1 MVRGASVRSD
11 VSCPHPEAQPARDR
25 VRSRVMVERPEARVR
40 VGPVGSTPSG
50 REAGAWGAW
59 CLPSRLSLIDH
70 GIARGRDDAN
80 RSLVTTR
87 RSLQTYRAKRDF
99 KKTSE
104 PSPDVALKR
113 RDTTPIFVVHKHDA
127 TRMHYDLRLEIDG
140 ALASW
145 AIPKGPSYDPKQKRL
160 AVQTEDHPLSYATFE
175 GRIPDEEY
183 GGGDSL
189 LWDQGTFDTVP
200 PGKGHEQR
208 EKGHLVVELHGE
220 KLNGRWH
227 LVRTNRDGR
236 KNQWLCFKAI
246 DGLEDPSYDVI
257 TDRPE
262 SVVSGRRE
270 TRGPVRKSAIERLHP
285 PADML
290 LQRVWPPMLA
300 KLSVPEEVS
309 DETHLYEVKYDGFRA
324 IAAFSGSGLSFK
336 SRNGNDLSGRFPT
349 VAAAL
354 KQLRVAEAVLDGEV
368 VALDRKGRSSFQL
381 LQNQSGGDL
390 RFVAFDL
397 LWLDGEDLRSRPLEA
412 RRELLESVLAHV
424 EPPVQ
429 LAERMDMPMERALK
443 EAQRRGWEG
452 LIAKRKGSR
461 YVGSRSSE
469 WLKLKVVAGQE
480 VVILGFLPI
489 KNERSAKEIGALL
502 VGVKEADGYHDVGKV
517 GTGFDTKMRQKLRAM
532 LEEIRVDAPVAVDAK
547 RRPGA
552 VWVEPKYVA
561 QIQFTEWT
569 DDGRLRHPTF
579 QGLRTDKKPEEVV
592 RERPSLTARRR
603 VLPVEAAAVEAAPAA
618 SARGRV
624 RKTAARKAATPKAAT
639 PKATPR
645 KRAAAKQPARSTT
658 GSRRAPM
665 AAAARSARLPAPEE
679 VPTET
684 EGRARLTSGDRVLF
698 PRDGYT
704 KGDVFAYYREVAPLI
719 IPFLQDR
726 PLSVQQW
733 PAGIQA
739 PGFFKH
745 DLAGKPDW
753 LPTLHVQHLDRAI
766 DHVNVRNTDALL
778 WLANQSALTLHI
790 WSSHAPKLEQPDWV
804 LFDLDPGKGTWE
816 DLIRVATELRKTL
829 EALGLESFPK
839 TSGKRGLHVFVPL
852 GPKHTHEQATLFAHT
867 LANHVASRLKDI
879 STTERAIN
887 KRFGRLYIDAGQ
899 NGRGKTVVAPYSLRA
914 VEGASFSAPLKWS
927 EVTKRLDPTRF
938 NLKTLRKRL
947 DAVGDL
953 FSPVLAGKQKL
964 P

>member
-1 MVRGASVRSD
+1 
-11 VSCPHPEAQPARDR
+11 
-25 VRSRVMVERPEARVR
+25 
-40 VGPVGSTPSG
+40 
-50 REAGAWGAW
+50 
-59 CLPSRLSLIDH
+59 
-70 GIARGRDDAN
+70 
-80 RSLVTTR
+80 VTTR
-87 RSLQTYRAKRDF
+87 RSLQTYRTKRDF
-99 KKTSE
+99 RKTSE
-104 PSPDVALKR
+104 PSPEIALKR

-200 PGKGHEQR
+200 PGMAPEQR

-227 LVRTNRDGR
+227 LIRTRRDGR
-236 KNQWLCFKAI
+236 KSQWLCFKAL
-246 DGLEDPSYDVI
+246 DGLEDPRYDVVAE
-257 TDRPE
+257 RPE
-262 SVVSGRRE
+262 SVKSGRRE
-270 TRGPVRKSAIERLHP
+270 TRGPVRKSALERPHP
-285 PADML
+285 PADTL

-300 KLSVPEEVS
+300 RLSVPEELS
-309 DETHLYEVKYDGFRA
+309 DATHVYEVKYDGFRA
-324 IAAFSGSGLSFK
+324 LAALSGSGLSFK

-354 KQLRVAEAVLDGEV
+354 KQLRVAEAVLDGEL
-368 VALDRKGRSSFQL
+368 VALDPKGRSSFQL
-381 LQNQSGGDL
+381 LQNQRGGDL

-429 LAERMDMPMERALK
+429 LAERLDMPMARAL
-443 EAQRRGWEG
+443 EAAQRRGWEG

-461 YVGSRSSE
+461 YVGSRSGE
-469 WLKLKVVAGQE
+469 WLKLKVVTGQE
-480 VVILGFLPI
+480 VVILGFIPI
-489 KNERSAKEIGALL
+489 KNERSAKELGALL
-502 VGVKEADGYHDVGKV
+502 VGVNGPDGFHDVGKV

-532 LEEIRVDAPVAVDAK
+532 LEELRVDEPVAVDAK

-552 VWVEPKYVA
+552 VWVQPKYVA
-561 QIQFTEWT
+561 QVHFTEWT

-603 VLPVEAAAVEAAPAA
+603 
-618 SARGRV
+618 ARPE
-624 RKTAARKAATPKAAT
+624 AATPKA
-639 PKATPR
+639 KPR
-645 KRAAAKQPARSTT
+645 RRAAAKRTSARRASRTA
-658 GSRRAPM
+658 GSRRAPT
-665 AAAARSARLPAPEE
+665 AAAARSARRSAPKE
-679 VPTET
+679 VPMATR
-684 EGRARLTSGDRVLF
+684 GRARLTSGDRVLF
-698 PRDGYT
+698 PKEGYT
-704 KGDVFAYYREVAPLI
+704 KADVFEYYREAAPLI
-719 IPFLQDR
+719 IPFLKNR

-753 LPTLHVQHLDRAI
+753 LPTLRVQHLDRAI
-766 DHVNVRNTDALL
+766 DHVNARNTDALL

-804 LFDLDPGKGTWE
+804 LFDLDPGKGPWE
-816 DLIRVATELRKTL
+816 ELIRVATALRETL

-852 GPKHTHEQATLFAHT
+852 GSRHTHEQATRFAHT
-867 LANHVASRLKDI
+867 VASHVAGQLKDI

-887 KRFGRLYIDAGQ
+887 KRHGRLYIDAGQ
-899 NGRGKTVVAPYSLRA
+899 NGRGRTVVAPYSLRA
-914 VEGASFSAPLKWS
+914 VDGASFSAPLEWS
-927 EVTKRLDPTRF
+927 EVTRRLDPSRF
-938 NLKTLRKRL
+938 NLKTLRERL
-947 DAVGDL
+947 EAVGDL
-953 FSPVLAGKQKL
+953 FAPVLKGKQRL